1 MKLTDILP
9 VEIWGALETEA
20 NGKFGLNASVFD
32 AQGKRVTTQINGE
45 NRLCRAI
52 GESPDGQT
60 HICARSHQ
68 NISGRAKIGGMPV
81 IGECDA
87 GLIKISVPIYIEDEF
102 MGSFGGCGLRPEGE
116 EIDAFYIGKIT
127 GMAEAD
133 IEEMGNGIE
142 TISRVKSEEVATF
155 LADAVRGVFTEVQKA
170 AE

>member
-9 VEIWGALETEA
+9 VEIWGAIETEA
-20 NGKFGLNASVFD
+20 NEKFGLNASVFD
-32 AQGKRVTTQINGE
+32 DDGKRVTTQKNAE
-45 NRLCRAI
+45 NPLCGAI
-52 GESPDGQT
+52 GKSADGQT

-68 NISGRAKIGGMPV
+68 NISGRAKIGGTPV

-87 GLIKISVPIYIEDEF
+87 GLIKISVPIFIEDEF
-102 MGSFGGCGLRPEGE
+102 MGSFGGCGLLPEGE

-127 GMAEAD
+127 GMAEAE
-133 IEEMGNGIE
+133 IEEMGKGIE

-155 LADAVRGVFTEVQKA
+155 LADAVRGVFSEAQRA

>member
-9 VEIWGALETEA
+9 AEIWASIETQA
-20 NGKFGLNASVFD
+20 NGKFGLSASVFD
-32 AQGKRVTTQINGE
+32 AEGKRVTKQQNVD
-45 NRLCRAI
+45 NPLCRAI
-52 GESPDGQT
+52 SQSPDGQI

-68 NISGRAKIGGMPV
+68 NISGRAQIGGAPV

-87 GLIKISVPIYIEDEF
+87 GLIKISVPIFIEDEF
-102 MGSFGGCGLRPEGE
+102 MGSFGGCGLLPEGE

-133 IEEMGNGIE
+133 IEEMGKDIE
-142 TISRVKSEEVATF
+142 TISRVRSEEVAEF
-155 LADAVRGVFTEVQKA
+155 LAGAVGGVFDQAQKA